1 MMARLQAMKPIPLRF
16 SLAVLCALALIP
28 SARAAVGLSVSPANI
43 TNDFVGKITLTI
55 TDSSAGQTVRVERF
69 SDLNGNGVVNAPAD
83 RVFRSFTV
91 TDGQLP
97 IIGGVRNLNVP
108 GDDDGA
114 VNGQIRVDLDSPGID
129 NVLGTGAGSFIYR
142 VSDSLNSF
150 PPVTQTFAVAQ
161 KLFAQG
167 IRGRVT
173 AAVGGSPLAGAFV
186 VLLNA
191 NGIGMGGTF
200 ADAAGDYELQTPP
213 GDYLIVA
220 LYNGYLGDFSAGS
233 ATVVTTQFT
242 TKNLALA
249 TGAFT
254 LSGRVTDA
262 TSGAG
267 IAGVLM
273 FGDSTNNLFSTA
285 TTDTD
290 GNYSFVVSASQW
302 QVEVNESG
310 LTQLGYLRPEKLITN
325 ITSASAANVN
335 FATLKATA
343 LIYGTVKDNLNNPVN
358 GVVTRAE
365 DQGNLYESQGR
376 SFAPNASYTL
386 GVLAGTWSVGVEPDT
401 LPAGYTT
408 GTGTNVTLNAG
419 QAVQAN
425 LILSAVTARLRGQ
438 IRDDSGAPIPNM
450 TIVVQKYPINPSGA
464 GSSYPTTDA
473 NGNFDVGVYAG
484 TWTIAL
490 ECVEANDRSLVNQH
504 FDYLV
509 VDSVDQNGLVLTFP
523 RSTGVIT
530 GTVKDTLNNPIP
542 GVELDANITG
552 NGTPYNSGCV
562 ATDANGTY
570 TIRVLNNS
578 SWSVSVRNS
587 DLNAR
592 GFNGVSSQI
601 VAVSGGSGGANFVA
615 SQFKVTILSS
625 PGQIQTQG
633 FNLSVAVEPGRNYRL
648 QASTNLTFW
657 IDLTSFTG
665 GGGPFPYLDG
675 EATTRDRRFYRVVSP

>member
-1 MMARLQAMKPIPLRF
+1 MKPIPLQV
-16 SLAVLCALALIP
+16 SLAILCALALIP
-28 SARAAVGLSVSPANI
+28 SAQAAVSLTVSPANI
-43 TNDFVGKITLTI
+43 TNDFVGKVTLTI
-55 TDSSAGQTVRVERF
+55 PGLSAGQTVRVERF
-69 SDLNGNGVVNAPAD
+69 SDLNGNGVVNAPTD
-83 RVFRSFTV
+83 RLFRSFTV

-114 VNGQIRVDLDSPGID
+114 VNGALRVDLDQPGID
-129 NVLGTGAGSFIYR
+129 NVLGTAAGSFIYR
-142 VSDSLNSF
+142 VSDPLNVF
-150 PPVTQTFAVAQ
+150 PPATQTFTVAQ
-161 KLFAQG
+161 KVYAQG

-173 AAVGGSPLAGAFV
+173 AAAGGSPLAGAFV
-186 VLLNA
+186 VLLSA
-191 NGIGMGGTF
+191 NGHGIGGAF
-200 ADAAGDYELQTPP
+200 ADATGNYELKTPP
-213 GDYLIVA
+213 GDYQIIPI
-220 LYNGYLGDFSAGS
+220 YSGYLADFSVGS
-233 ATVVTTQFT
+233 ATVVTSQFT
-242 TKNLALA
+242 TNNLALA

-267 IAGVLM
+267 LAGVLM

-310 LTQLGYLRPEKLITN
+310 LTQLGYLRPVNRITN

-335 FATLKATA
+335 FAAPKATA

-358 GVVTRAE
+358 GVETRAN
-365 DQGNLYESQGR
+365 DQGNLYQSQGR
-376 SFAPNASYTL
+376 SFAPNGNYTM
-386 GVLAGTWSVGVEPDT
+386 GVLAGTWGVGVEPDS

-425 LILSAVTARLRGQ
+425 LILSAVTAHLRGQ
-438 IRDDSGAPIPNM
+438 LRDDSGAPISNM
-450 TIVVQKYPINPSGA
+450 TIVVQKYPFNQSGA
-464 GSSYPTTDA
+464 GSSYPMTDA
-473 NGNFDVGVYAG
+473 NGNFDAGVYAG
-484 TWTIAL
+484 TWNIAL
-490 ECVEANDRSLVNQH
+490 ECVEANQRSLVNQGGY
-504 FDYLV
+504 DYTV
-509 VDSVDQNGLVLTFP
+509 VDGVNQIGLVLTFQ

-530 GTVKDTLNNPIP
+530 GTVKDTLNNPIA
-542 GVELDANITG
+542 GVQLDANITG
-552 NGTPYNSGCV
+552 TGIHYYSGCV
-562 ATDANGTY
+562 ATDASGTY

-578 SWSVSVRNS
+578 SWNISVRTS

-592 GFNGVSSQI
+592 GFNGVSGQTVNI
-601 VAVSGGSGGANFVA
+601 SGGNGVANFVA
-615 SQFKVTILSS
+615 SRLQLTILSS
-625 PGQIQTQG
+625 PGQIQAQG

-648 QASTNLTFW
+648 QASTNLTLW

-665 GGGPFPYLDG
+665 GGSPFQYLDSG
-675 EATTRDRRFYRVVSP
+675 ATTLNRRFYRVVSP